1 MTTGQKQSTP
11 CFRLSARASCLAPRT
26 SRLAA
31 GERGQAMAEYAIISF
46 ALLVSSIT
54 LGHFFLPVLMDAYQ
68 FYFDQFY
75 FMLNLPIP

>member
-1 MTTGQKQSTP
+1 MKRIPSD
-11 CFRLSARASCLAPRT
+11 SALRT
-26 SRLAA
+26 LLA